1 MTTEK
6 QSYRL
11 TRGNHHG
18 PDPARPGKLMRFG
31 VGDVI
36 ELSEFGAKAMADK
49 IEPVNA
55 PDPVA
60 HKAAVKAAAPAVKA
74 PARDEP
80 AKAPVEERAE
90 AEMNATEGAIE
101 LAADEDVELSEIE
114 GTGKGGRILQKD
126 VEAFL
131 EAD

>member
-18 PDPARPGKLMRFG
+18 PDPDRPGKLMKFS
-31 VGDVI
+31 VGDVV
-36 ELSEFGAKAMADK
+36 ELSEFGAKALADK

-60 HKAAVKAAAPAVKA
+60 HKAAVKAAAPAAKP

-80 AKAPVEERAE
+80 AKPEL
-90 AEMNATEGAIE
+90 NATEGAIE
-101 LAADEDVELSEIE
+101 LAHDEDVELSEVE
-114 GTGKGGRILQKD
+114 GTGKGGRILQRD
-126 VEAFL
+126 VETFL
-131 EAD
+131 EAEGE

>member
-1 MTTEK
+1 MTTAK

-18 PDPARPGKLMRFG
+18 PDPERPGKLRKFS
-31 VGDVI
+31 VGDVV
-36 ELSEFGAKAMADK
+36 ELTEFGAKALADK

-60 HKAAVKAAAPAVKA
+60 HKAAVKAAAPTVTA
-74 PARDEP
+74 PP
-80 AKAPVEERAE
+80 KAPVEERAK
-90 AEMNATEGAIE
+90 AESNATEGAIE
-101 LAADEDVELSEIE
+101 LADDEDVELSLVE
-114 GTGKGGRILQKD
+114 GTGKGGRILQRD

-131 EAD
+131 EGEASV

>member
-18 PDPARPGKLMRFG
+18 PDPSRPGKLMKFG

-36 ELSEFGAKAMADK
+36 ELSEFGAKALADK

-80 AKAPVEERAE
+80 AE
-90 AEMNATEGAIE
+90 AEINATEGAIE
-101 LAADEDVELSEIE
+101 LADDEDVELSEVE
-114 GTGKGGRILQKD
+114 GTGKGGRVLQKD

-131 EAD
+131 EAAE

>member
-18 PDPARPGKLMRFG
+18 PDPERPGKLRKFS
-31 VGDVI
+31 VGDVV
-36 ELSEFGAKAMADK
+36 ELSEFGAKALADK

-55 PDPVA
+55 PDPKA
-60 HKAAVKAAAPAVKA
+60 HKAAVKAAAPTVTA
-74 PARDEP
+74 PPKDEP
-80 AKAPVEERAE
+80 AKPEV
-90 AEMNATEGAIE
+90 NATEGAIE
-101 LAADEDVELSEIE
+101 LADDEDVELSEIE
-114 GTGKGGRILQKD
+114 GTGKGGRILQRD

-131 EAD
+131 EGEASD

>member
-18 PDPARPGKLMRFG
+18 PDPERPGKLKRFG
-31 VGDVI
+31 VGDVV

-60 HKAAVKAAAPAVKA
+60 HKAAVKAAAPAAKA
-74 PARDEP
+74 PAKEKP
-80 AKAPVEERAE
+80 AQPVLV
-90 AEMNATEGAIE
+90 NATEGAIE
-101 LAADEDVELSEIE
+101 LADDEDVELSEVE
-114 GTGKGGRILQKD
+114 GTGKGGRILQRD

-131 EAD
+131 EAED

>member
-18 PDPARPGKLMRFG
+18 PDPERPGKLRKFS
-31 VGDVI
+31 VGDVV
-36 ELSEFGAKAMADK
+36 ELSEFGAKALADK

-60 HKAAVKAAAPAVKA
+60 HKAAVKAAAPAVTA
-74 PARDEP
+74 PAKDEP
-80 AKAPVEERAE
+80 AKPEV
-90 AEMNATEGAIE
+90 NATEGAIE
-101 LAADEDVELSEIE
+101 LADDEDVELSEIE
-114 GTGKGGRILQKD
+114 GTGKGGRILQRD

-131 EAD
+131 EGEASD

>member
-18 PDPARPGKLMRFG
+18 PDPERPGKLMRFG

-36 ELSEFGAKAMADK
+36 ELTEFGAKAMADK

-60 HKAAVKAAAPAVKA
+60 HKAAVKAAAPTVTA
-74 PARDEP
+74 PAKDEP
-80 AKAPVEERAE
+80 AKPEL
-90 AEMNATEGAIE
+90 NATEGAIE
-101 LAADEDVELSEIE
+101 LADDEDVELSEVE

-126 VEAFL
+126 VEAFI
-131 EAD
+131 EAEGE

>member
-18 PDPARPGKLMRFG
+18 PDPERPGKLKRFG
-31 VGDVI
+31 VGDVV
-36 ELSEFGAKAMADK
+36 ELSEFGAKALADK

-60 HKAAVKAAAPAVKA
+60 HKAAVKAAAVLG
-74 PARDEP
+74 
-80 AKAPVEERAE
+80 VVLTLGI
-90 AEMNATEGAIE
+90 ATERYAR
-101 LAADEDVELSEIE
+101 
-114 GTGKGGRILQKD
+114 GK
-126 VEAFL
+126 L
-131 EAD
+131 EATLSIGCPTRSFRQTTSVESGRPGR

>member
-18 PDPARPGKLMRFG
+18 PDPERPGKLMRFG

-80 AKAPVEERAE
+80 AE
-90 AEMNATEGAIE
+90 AETNATEGAIE
-101 LAADEDVELSEIE
+101 LAADEDVELSEVE
-114 GTGKGGRILQKD
+114 GTGKGGRVLQKD

-131 EAD
+131 EAE